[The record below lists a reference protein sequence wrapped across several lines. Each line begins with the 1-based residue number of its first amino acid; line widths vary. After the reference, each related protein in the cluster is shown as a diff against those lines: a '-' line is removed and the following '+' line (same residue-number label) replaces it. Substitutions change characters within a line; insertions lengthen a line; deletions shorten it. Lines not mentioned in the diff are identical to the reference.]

1 MNIIKHCVSF
11 KEFESFF
18 KEYNFFEYLILIFKF
33 TLILNE
39 MNLYTCY
46 S

>member
-1 MNIIKHCVSF
+1 MDIIKNCVSF
-11 KEFESFF
+11 KDLKVFF